1 MSLLTWSWFQKK
13 KEEKNALYLS
23 VNVCS
28 TKVLFYWGHYILVIL
43 YFTGLP
49 FYMVIW
55 ATRKSSLLQCKESTF
70 ISQLFYDPEY
80 WSGPGNRTHDLQL
93 SSQHALPTELT
104 LPRFLCVLIKL
115 CYDQCINHFFYQQEI
130 ELVFKP
136 HPKDHD
142 PETVAQQTRYIKTTA
157 NASGVLAVYFTLK
170 CF

>member
-1 MSLLTWSWFQKK
+1 M
-13 KEEKNALYLS
+13 
-23 VNVCS
+23 
-28 TKVLFYWGHYILVIL
+28 GP
-43 YFTGLP
+43 P
-49 FYMVIW
+49 FYMVIR
-55 ATRKSSLLQCKESTF
+55 AMRRSSLLQCKESTF
-70 ISQLFYDPEY
+70 ISHLFQDPDY
-80 WSGPGNRTHDLQL
+80 WSGPGNRTHNLPL

-115 CYDQCINHFFYQQEI
+115 WYEQCINHDCFYQQEI